1 MMNPGKNVAAILS
14 VAVLVAGLTACEK
27 KEVAADEKGPAQ
39 RAGEQI
45 DKATAKASEEIN
57 KIAEKA
63 GQGLQKAGEKLQN
76 AAQEAEKKE

>member
-1 MMNPGKNVAAILS
+1 MMNSGKNMAAILS

-27 KEVAADEKGPAQ
+27 TETAAEEKGPAQ

-45 DKATAKASEEIN
+45 DKAAAKAGEEIN
-57 KIAEKA
+57 EIAEKA

-76 AAQEAEKKE
+76 ATQEAEKKE

>member
-1 MMNPGKNVAAILS
+1 MATILS
-14 VAVLVAGLTACEK
+14 VVLLVAGLTACEK
-27 KEVAADEKGPAQ
+27 QETASEDKGPAQ

-57 KIAEKA
+57 KITEKA